1 MGAVYDKVLDSGGDD
16 NEFEVQLVRYKPEAI
31 DSLIEK
37 SKFSRKELQIMYRG
51 FKQECPTGIVD
62 EDTFKEI
69 YSRFFPQ
76 GDSDSYAH
84 YVFNTF
90 DHDGN
95 GTLSFEEFVI
105 GLSVLARGTMTERL
119 EWAFNL
125 YDINRDGLIS
135 REEMLNIISAIYE
148 LMGRFCEP
156 SVYENTTRDHVEMV
170 FQKMDLNKDGV
181 ITLEE
186 FMDSCRRD
194 ENITK
199 GMSIFD
205 TVL

>member
-16 NEFEVQLVRYKPEAI
+16 NEFEVQIVRYKPEAI
-31 DSLIEK
+31 DSLCEK

-69 YSRFFPQ
+69 YSRFF
-76 GDSDSYAH
+76 H
-84 YVFNTF
+84 RVILIRM
-90 DHDGN
+90 HII
-95 GTLSFEEFVI
+95 FEEFVV

-125 YDINRDGLIS
+125 YDINGDGLIT

-170 FQKMDLNKDGV
+170 FKKMDLNKDGV
-181 ITLEE
+181 ISLDE
-186 FMDSCRRD
+186 FMDSCRKD

-199 GMSIFD
+199 GMSMFD